1 MKLLTISLLTTA
13 LLSVSPA
20 FAQNE
25 GTGKVRRLRKTKG
38 AKAPKTPK
46 TPKSPKSMTPDSLV
60 ALVQKHWEYSSASE
74 SNVFGSV
81 AVRSSLD
88 GSALLSIDITGLAT
102 STGQA
107 MITKGM
113 SCDPAGAYDET
124 PHLCDESGSVIG
136 DIETLSEG
144 ARSVSKSAFRIANG
158 CSKAENMGKTVIIT
172 DGTGSV
178 ACGVLGDEV
187 AQKVLVAD
195 MGSYPG
201 YDGSLTPNGKVTVAF
216 NDDDTFTFSYDVMG
230 LKGDCMGCG
239 IHIHAGTSCATA
251 DDPKG
256 HGWNSVVV
264 QDLWT
269 TAGGATYKSDSTGH
283 ANGYFS
289 LTNGYGYEANVH
301 HAVVIHTE
309 GGARVGCGILM

>member
-1 MKLLTISLLTTA
+1 MKLLTISLLTT
-13 LLSVSPA
+13 LLSLSPA

-25 GTGKVRRLRKTKG
+25 GTGKVRRLRNTKG
-38 AKAPKTPK
+38 SKSPKSPK
-46 TPKSPKSMTPDSLV
+46 TPKSPKSTTPDSLV
-60 ALVQKHWEYSSASE
+60 ALVQKHWDYSPDSE
-74 SNVFGSV
+74 SDVFGSV
-81 AVRSSLD
+81 AVRSSGD
-88 GSALLSIDITGLAT
+88 GSALFSMDITGLAT

-113 SCDPAGAYDET
+113 SCDPAGDYDET

-144 ARSVSKSAFRIANG
+144 DRSVSKSAFRIANG
-158 CSKAENMGKTVIIT
+158 CSKTQNMGKTVIIT

-187 AQKVLVAD
+187 VEKVLVAD

-201 YDGSLTPNGKVTVAF
+201 YDGPLTPNGQVTVTF
-216 NDDDTFTFSYDVMG
+216 NDDDTFTFAYDVMG
-230 LKGDCMGCG
+230 LKEDCMGCG

-269 TAGGATYKSDSTGH
+269 SAGGATYQSDSTGH

-289 LTNGYGYEANVH
+289 LTNGYGYEANTH

-309 GGARVGCGILM
+309 GGARVGCGVLM